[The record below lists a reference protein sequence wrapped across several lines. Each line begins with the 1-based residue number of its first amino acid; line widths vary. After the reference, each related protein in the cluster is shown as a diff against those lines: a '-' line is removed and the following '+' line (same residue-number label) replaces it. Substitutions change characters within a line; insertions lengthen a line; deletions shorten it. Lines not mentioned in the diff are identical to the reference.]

1 MSITIT
7 NESDIEYEFN
17 YEELINDVINMSLE
31 YIDCEY
37 ETEVNVLL
45 TTNDEI
51 QLINK
56 EYRDLNKPTDVL
68 SFPMI
73 EYLKAGDFTKVEEE
87 QIDSFN
93 PETGKLIL
101 GDIVISSDKVVEQSK
116 EYGHS
121 IKRELAFLVAHS
133 MFHLF
138 GYDHMDEQSAK
149 IMGKNQ
155 EEILNKLNIIR

>member
-116 EYGHS
+116 EYGHG